1 MTFSPSIVPHKNWK
15 RWEKLALFGLIVVFA
30 AFATYQIHSPGL
42 YFDEMLFVPAATG
55 KMAHRSWFGV
65 PVQVYP
71 VIGAL
76 KAWIYMPI
84 FALFG
89 VSAASVRVPVVLIS
103 CGTLAL
109 GYALVRRKLSSGWA
123 TAFTGACVV
132 HPGFVLQAKVDWGPV
147 VIMLFFKTLCLYML
161 VRWLETPRFLSWSLA
176 GAIAACG
183 LGFFDKFN
191 FVWFDVALFGAT
203 LVVYWKEIGAKLK
216 DVPKSLVAGM
226 AVAAIIAGVL
236 VVWIILP
243 LMEPP
248 QINWSWFSSRV
259 SLFWIR
265 YEVTST
271 GRAVAGIW
279 FKKPPRLPLWPGWAV
294 LAATAVFLLLTVSS
308 CFRRPSSDRRVYSE
322 ALRFSIWCLLMFA
335 AIFVQ
340 IILTPQAGGPHHML
354 MLFPLDLL
362 ACFAAA
368 FAFANSL
375 PVRERYVATLIGGI
389 VLLIWAG
396 FQLESLHSD
405 FRRFRHA
412 SSFRGLWSPRIEQ
425 LADYLNCSGKRVD
438 AIYCVDCGIGSP
450 VAALCRP
457 DIGRK
462 LRDIWP
468 IFKDWSEEKPDAEAT
483 VKATFSP
490 QVKALY
496 VTFTEENTVFAKT
509 RRNFL
514 QMNTLA
520 GNTAH
525 AVTVDPPALGEVYQV
540 FESGTGGAG
549 EPSPER

>member
-1 MTFSPSIVPHKNWK
+1 MSCKNWK
-15 RWEKLALFGLIVVFA
+15 RREKLAVFGLILVFA

-55 KMAHRSWFGV
+55 KLAHRSCFGV
-65 PVQVYP
+65 PLMIFP

-109 GYALVRRKLSSGWA
+109 GYALVRRILSSGWA

-132 HPGFVLQAKVDWGPV
+132 LPGFVLQTKVDWGPV
-147 VIMLFFKTLCLYML
+147 VLMLFFKALCLYLL
-161 VRWLETPRFLSWSLA
+161 VRWLETPRFFSWSLA

-191 FVWFDVALFGAT
+191 FVWFVVAVFGAT
-203 LVVYWKEIGAKLK
+203 LVVYWKEIRAKLK
-216 DVPKSLVAGM
+216 DVPKGLVAAMAM
-226 AVAAIIAGVL
+226 AVVVAGALVL
-236 VVWIILP
+236 WIVLP
-243 LMEPP
+243 LMQPP
-248 QINWSWFSSRV
+248 QVNWSWFSSRV
-259 SLFWIR
+259 SILWMR

-271 GRAVAGIW
+271 GLAIAGMW
-279 FKKPPRLPLWPGWAV
+279 FKETPRLPLWPGWAV
-294 LAATAVFLLLTVSS
+294 LAATAGFLLLTLLS
-308 CFRRPSSDRRVYSE
+308 CFRRPSSNLHSG
-322 ALRFSIWCLLMFA
+322 ALRFCVWCLLMFA

-340 IILTPQAGGPHHML
+340 IVLTPQAGGPHHML

-368 FAFANSL
+368 FLFANSL
-375 PVRERYVATLIGGI
+375 SFRKRHVATLLGGI

-396 FQLESLHSD
+396 FQIQSLHSD
-405 FRRFRHA
+405 FRHFRDA
-412 SSFRGLWSPRIEQ
+412 RSFNGLWSPRVEQ
-425 LADYLNCSGKRVD
+425 LADYLNINGKRVD
-438 AIYCVDCGIGSP
+438 AIYCVDCCIGNQ
-450 VAALCRP
+450 VAALCQP

-462 LRDIWP
+462 VRDIWS
-468 IFKDWSEEKPDAEAT
+468 IFRDWSAEKPDAEAT

-496 VTFTEENTVFAKT
+496 VTFTEKNTVVAEA

-514 QMNTLA
+514 QMNTQA

-525 AVTVDPPALGEVYQV
+525 AVTVVPPALGEVYQV
-540 FESGTGGAG
+540 FKSGTDTTD
-549 EPSPER
+549 EPIPER